1 MCVCV
6 CVFFL
11 IDCFLFLGRHMED
24 IWEESWRGIFDGF
37 VEATNR
43 NAQDGPVHAV
53 GTKSPLT
60 VVSLKV
66 AYSSALPS
74 IYRQDTMERLLPSR
88 SRSWLAD
95 LIDVMNEALARSRR
109 KNWKYVPKV

>member
-1 MCVCV
+1 M
-6 CVFFL
+6 
-11 IDCFLFLGRHMED
+11 GRLME
-24 IWEESWRGIFDGF
+24 GHFDGF

-43 NAQDGPVHAV
+43 NAQNGPVHAV

-60 VVSLKV
+60 VVSLRV

-95 LIDVMNEALARSRR
+95 LIDVMNEALSRLDV
-109 KNWKYVPKV
+109 KIGKCAQDLIH